1 MSFIG
6 NFARIRMR
14 KLGVAFARGKD
25 PLKLARRMRH
35 LGDAYSTAGRAD
47 HAERCY
53 GEALSIYR
61 ARPDTKPLDLANAL
75 RGLAVVKHGTGAAD
89 EAQRLWHEAH
99 GLYVS
104 VNVQSGIAESAARLA
119 LLASRRSDL
128 PRSREYL
135 REARAAADA
144 SHDDKTM
151 QYVRQVTAL
160 MESRP

>member
-6 NFARIRMR
+6 DFFRVHGRQ
-14 KLGVAFARGKD
+14 LGVALARGKD
-25 PLKLARRMRH
+25 PLKFARRLRH
-35 LGDAYSTAGRAD
+35 LGDAYSTAHRPD

-53 GEALSIYR
+53 GEALAIFRS
-61 ARPDTKPLDLANAL
+61 RPDTKPLDLANAL

-89 EAQRLWHEAH
+89 EAQRLWLEAH
-99 GLYVS
+99 DLYVS
-104 VNVQSGIAESAARLA
+104 VNVQSGVAESAARLA

-144 SHDDKTM
+144 SADDETL
-151 QYVRQVTAL
+151 QYVRQVAAL